1 MSKSIAQIR
10 NEAAAALSPE
20 RKQQWEQFLTPAPV
34 AEQAAGLFTPAV
46 EPVRILDLGSGTGIL
61 AAMVAAHAPA
71 GSGVTAIEQDTDLAK
86 ASEVSIRQVC
96 DDVEVIA
103 KSVFDVLLDDR
114 FDRVI
119 LNPPYKKISPVTIP
133 TASGGVKITNL
144 YTAFLVIAI
153 QALAERGECVAI
165 IPRSW
170 MNGEY
175 FKMMDFDKYWEIAE
189 PKLKEAVKTP
199 GIDLKFVGELLKT
212 RLETLNDIPSL
223 IDFIDELPE
232 YSTEL
237 YIHKKMKTTEEIA
250 LSSLKLVLPVL
261 EKQEKWDNDS
271 LYEKLMELAKE
282 NGLKNGQILWPVRT
296 ALSGKPS
303 SPGGATELAVIL
315 GKEETLKRISTGIE
329 LLEK

>member
-1 MSKSIAQIR
+1 MRLYRYPQIQPHVQ
-10 NEAAAALSPE
+10 NLSGCDGGCEKRTVP
-20 RKQQWEQFLTPAPV
+20 PS
-34 AEQAAGLFTPAV
+34 G
-46 EPVRILDLGSGTGIL
+46 DGTG
-61 AAMVAAHAPA
+61 HF
-71 GSGVTAIEQDTDLAK
+71 
-86 ASEVSIRQVC
+86 RQ
-96 DDVEVIA
+96 
-103 KSVFDVLLDDR
+103 
-114 FDRVI
+114 
-119 LNPPYKKISPVTIP
+119 
-133 TASGGVKITNL
+133 
-144 YTAFLVIAI
+144 
-153 QALAERGECVAI
+153 
-165 IPRSW
+165 
-170 MNGEY
+170 
-175 FKMMDFDKYWEIAE
+175 
-189 PKLKEAVKTP
+189 
-199 GIDLKFVGELLKT
+199 
-212 RLETLNDIPSL
+212 
-223 IDFIDELPE
+223 LPE

>member
-1 MSKSIAQIR
+1 
-10 NEAAAALSPE
+10 
-20 RKQQWEQFLTPAPV
+20 
-34 AEQAAGLFTPAV
+34 
-46 EPVRILDLGSGTGIL
+46 
-61 AAMVAAHAPA
+61 
-71 GSGVTAIEQDTDLAK
+71 
-86 ASEVSIRQVC
+86 
-96 DDVEVIA
+96 
-103 KSVFDVLLDDR
+103 
-114 FDRVI
+114 
-119 LNPPYKKISPVTIP
+119 
-133 TASGGVKITNL
+133 
-144 YTAFLVIAI
+144 
-153 QALAERGECVAI
+153 
-165 IPRSW
+165 

-175 FKMMDFDKYWEIAE
+175 FKLMDFDKYWEIAE
-189 PKLKEAVKTP
+189 PTLKEAVKTP
-199 GIDLKFVGELLKT
+199 GIDLKCVGELLKT

>member
-1 MSKSIAQIR
+1 MTSIGR
-10 NEAAAALSPE
+10 LPN
-20 RKQQWEQFLTPAPV
+20 
-34 AEQAAGLFTPAV
+34 
-46 EPVRILDLGSGTGIL
+46 
-61 AAMVAAHAPA
+61 
-71 GSGVTAIEQDTDLAK
+71 
-86 ASEVSIRQVC
+86 
-96 DDVEVIA
+96 
-103 KSVFDVLLDDR
+103 
-114 FDRVI
+114 
-119 LNPPYKKISPVTIP
+119 LNLKK
-133 TASGGVKITNL
+133 
-144 YTAFLVIAI
+144 
-153 QALAERGECVAI
+153 
-165 IPRSW
+165 
-170 MNGEY
+170 
-175 FKMMDFDKYWEIAE
+175 
-189 PKLKEAVKTP
+189 P